1 MSKSLDQVIL
11 SNLVTNIDYARK
23 VLPFLAAE
31 YFHDK
36 ADRNVF
42 DLIKHHFDKYNQTP
56 DITTLSIDSEK
67 IKCGKDEIDRT
78 HDLIMGLNE
87 TTDKVAWLVGETEKF
102 CKDKAVYNAI
112 MRSITILDGKDE
124 KYTKEALPLLL
135 QEAIAVSFDKSVGHD
150 FFDDGDA
157 RYDFYHT
164 KEDKVPFGLEIF
176 DKVTKGGVSRKTL
189 NCVLAPTGVGKSL
202 FLCDSAAKAIS
213 QGLNA
218 LYITLEMSE
227 QRIAERIDCNLL
239 NIDIDEL
246 PKISK
251 ATFTKRLDELK
262 SKSHGKLVVKEY
274 PTSSAHAG
282 HFRAL
287 LEELK
292 MKKNFIPDVIYI
304 DYINICASQRLRG
317 GNHNSYTIVKSI
329 AEELRSLAVEYNVP
343 IWSATQT
350 NRGGANNSDISVT
363 DTSESFG
370 LPMTLDYLF
379 AIVRTEELDAL
390 NQLMVIQLK
399 SRYGDINFKRKFII
413 GVDIKKFM
421 LYNAEESAQS
431 DIIDD
436 GPVFDKGKF
445 GSEMK
450 KRGDHQDFDFT

>member
-1 MSKSLDQVIL
+1 MSM
-11 SNLVTNIDYARK
+11 RK
-23 VLPFLAAE
+23 FNGRLFKT
-31 YFHDK
+31 Y
-36 ADRNVF
+36 R
-42 DLIKHHFDKYNQTP
+42 
-56 DITTLSIDSEK
+56 
-67 IKCGKDEIDRT
+67 
-78 HDLIMGLNE
+78 
-87 TTDKVAWLVGETEKF
+87 KF
-102 CKDKAVYNAI
+102 TK
-112 MRSITILDGKDE
+112 KDE
-124 KYTKEALPLLL
+124 KYTTEALPLLL

-329 AEELRSLAVEYNVP
+329 V
-343 IWSATQT
+343 
-350 NRGGANNSDISVT
+350 VT
-363 DTSESFG
+363 I
-370 LPMTLDYLF
+370 L
-379 AIVRTEELDAL
+379 I
-390 NQLMVIQLK
+390 
-399 SRYGDINFKRKFII
+399 
-413 GVDIKKFM
+413 
-421 LYNAEESAQS
+421 
-431 DIIDD
+431 
-436 GPVFDKGKF
+436 
-445 GSEMK
+445 
-450 KRGDHQDFDFT
+450 